1 MLFAG
6 GFAILSVR
14 QRVAANH
21 PTTAVMGKP
30 ERCLD
35 RSTGIVTCFSRL
47 YNPGSVHWVS
57 VVRLHISAEIGLLSL
72 AQWVG
77 ATPHE
82 RGSTGSL
89 CLQGESHA
97 FLKFITFKP
106 AQSIRNFRTVT
117 HERFQEGR

>member
-47 YNPGSVHWVS
+47 YNPGSVHRVS
-57 VVRLHISAEIGLLSL
+57 GVRLHISAEIGLLSL
-72 AQWVG
+72 AQWDRMRE
-77 ATPHE
+77 AAPAAYAC
-82 RGSTGSL
+82 R
-89 CLQGESHA
+89 ESHM
-97 FLKFITFKP
+97 LLEK
-106 AQSIRNFRTVT
+106 S
-117 HERFQEGR
+117 